1 MNEMNLTPIVPLARS
16 LGRSRDEPRA
26 VALRNLVSRRAA
38 RRCCEISQR
47 RTRIRCTCCE
57 RPSRT
62 CRAFCSPTPAGR
74 LRSWQPS
81 ARTSC
86 CPSLSVLRRRK
97 RWVICAHFPSSV
109 RPLGDEVAQ
118 HVERVFVAVGAH
130 YEHGATNGRAAEAAA
145 EGAEELAKLK
155 KQLGVLPTDTPGLAR
170 LQSKIDTAIDNPDPP
185 KHNEPSGS
193 APGV

>member
-26 VALRNLVSRRAA
+26 VALRNLVSQASREAMLRDFAEEDQDPMHVLRKTFAHLSGLLQPYARGTVAELAAVRKNELLPEPVRVAASKAMGDLRALPEQRAA
-38 RRCCEISQR
+38 
-47 RTRIRCTCCE
+47 
-57 RPSRT
+57 
-62 CRAFCSPTPAGR
+62 
-74 LRSWQPS
+74 
-81 ARTSC
+81 
-86 CPSLSVLRRRK
+86 
-97 RWVICAHFPSSV
+97 
-109 RPLGDEVAQ
+109 LGDEVAQ

-170 LQSKIDTAIDNPDPP
+170 LQSKIDTAIDNLDPP